1 MTISIVETRDLN
13 DFPPSSAEIAP
24 RRLLDAGSMRAAL
37 VNVDAGQ
44 AVAPCRMSASVLYY
58 VIEGQGNL
66 RVGDEGVGLQAGSLA
81 LVPAGAVRTISAA
94 APLRV
99 LAVQGL

>member
-1 MTISIVETRDLN
+1 MNVSIVETRDLN
-13 DFPPSSAEIAP
+13 DFPSSSAEIAP
-24 RRLLDAGSMRAAL
+24 KRLLDTDSMRAVL
-37 VNVDAGQ
+37 VNLDAGQ
-44 AVAPCRMSASVLYY
+44 AVAPCQMSASVLYY

-99 LAVQGL
+99 LAIQVM